1 MAPPGSHQAGIERAQ
16 VLIVGAGPAGLIAGI
31 TLVRYGIT
39 VLVVEK
45 RDAIST
51 LPRAQ
56 VISTRSMELLRAWGL
71 EGDVRAGAAD
81 VEPLGWVTST
91 LASGEGTVVA
101 SGHPTVEQAARVSPT
116 RPAWVPQDHLEP
128 ILLASLRS
136 SPLAEVRFGCEL
148 VTLQQGYDED
158 DEDDEGQH
166 ERVHAVLLDR
176 GSDRTQE
183 VEAHFVVGADGAH
196 SAVRDALGIGM
207 VGRDDLAEFHN
218 VLFHAP
224 LAAVV
229 ATHQQRYGLNLITHP
244 DAAGVLTPDGLPD
257 RWRYTREWR
266 AGQAR
271 LGDLPLE
278 HLAHLITTAVG
289 VPDMQLRIERVGA
302 FSFAAQIA
310 ERYRERRGF
319 LIGDAAHRMT
329 PRGGTGMNTAI
340 HDAYDLAWKLGWVLR
355 GWAELSLLDSYEA
368 ERRPVGLNNV
378 ARSRNPNGAQREYDE
393 ASPWDLNGR
402 VAHHWIE
409 QQHRV
414 LSTLDLLGEGLTL
427 LTDRSEPAWA
437 RATSALKAYAPVTL
451 RALGETAARGIG
463 IPAGGAVLLRP
474 DGQQLGMWPK
484 LTAALHSGSLSG
496 HLRQRTAG

>member
-1 MAPPGSHQAGIERAQ
+1 MPPPGAHHAGSESSGHAK
-16 VLIVGAGPAGLIAGI
+16 VLIIGAGPAGLIAGI
-31 TLVRYGIT
+31 TLARYGIG

-45 RDAIST
+45 RDTTST
-51 LPRAQ
+51 LPKAS

-81 VEPLGWVTST
+81 VEPLGWVTTT
-91 LASGEGTVVA
+91 LASGEGIVVP
-101 SGHPTVEQAARVSPT
+101 SGHPTAAQAAKVSPT
-116 RPAWVPQDHLEP
+116 RPAWAPQDHLEP
-128 ILLASLRS
+128 ILLASLRR
-136 SPLAEVRFGCEL
+136 SPLAEVHFGCEL
-148 VTLQQGYDED
+148 VTLQQGNDED
-158 DEDDEGQH
+158 GGGLH
-166 ERVHAVLLDR
+166 ERVRAVLLDR
-176 GSDRTQE
+176 GSGRTQE
-183 VEAHFVVGADGAH
+183 VKVHFVVGADGAH
-196 SAVRDALGIGM
+196 STVRDALGIGM
-207 VGRDDLAEFHN
+207 VGPDDLAEFHN
-218 VLFHAP
+218 VQFIAP

-229 ATHQQRYGLNLITHP
+229 ANHQHRYGLNLITHP
-244 DAAGVLTPDGLPD
+244 DSAGVLLPDGPQD

-271 LGDLPLE
+271 LADLPLE

-289 VPDMQLRIERVGA
+289 VPDIQLRIERVGA

-319 LIGDAAHRMT
+319 LVGDAAHRMT

-378 ARSRNPNGAQREYDE
+378 ARSRNPNGAQREFDE
-393 ASPWDLNGR
+393 ACPWDLNGR

-409 QQHRV
+409 QEQRV
-414 LSTLDLLGEGLTL
+414 MSTLDLLGEGLTL

-437 RATSALKAYAPVTL
+437 QATSALNAYAPVTL
-451 RALGETAARGIG
+451 HALDETAARGIG

-484 LTAALHSGSLSG
+484 LATALHSGSLSG
-496 HLRQRTAG
+496 HLRQRAAS